1 VSDEALTLAEEANR
15 LKRRRRRGRRRRRRR
30 RRRGRRRT
38 TRRRRRGRGG
48 FVHPAPFLLVLN
60 ETNGFRSAALVLAL
74 IETLVPTQA
83 THAQLAPT
91 LATSVGQQV
100 SLYNIATTVATPPHP
115 HTSDR
120 QSASD
125 TSNPLN

>member
-1 VSDEALTLAEEANR
+1 
-15 LKRRRRRGRRRRRRR
+15 
-30 RRRGRRRT
+30 
-38 TRRRRRGRGG
+38 
-48 FVHPAPFLLVLN
+48 VHPAPFLLVLN

-125 TSNPLN
+125 TSISIKLVLARG